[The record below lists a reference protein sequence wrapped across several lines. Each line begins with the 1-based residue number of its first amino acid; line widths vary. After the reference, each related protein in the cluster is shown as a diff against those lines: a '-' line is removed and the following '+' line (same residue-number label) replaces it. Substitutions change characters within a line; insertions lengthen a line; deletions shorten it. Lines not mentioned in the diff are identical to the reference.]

1 MCRFNPARWAR
12 WFTLTL
18 LVLVFAGIGL
28 GATAAYLHDYAQHR
42 GFAPVAPLSKTKPG
56 RLLTL
61 TFYSK
66 ALHRQ
71 ADYLVYLPSGYS
83 ASRHYP
89 VLYAL
94 HGAPG
99 YPKAY
104 IDVDTANVRLDNLI
118 KEGRVQP
125 MIMVF
130 PDGRIN
136 GNTFSDSEWANT
148 PAGQFE
154 SYVIDVVHDVDRR
167 LPTIPDRG
175 ARLIMG
181 DSAGAYGAINVA
193 LHHLSVFGS
202 VQVWSGYFI
211 QTRSAVFAGATSA
224 ALARNSPLDYVG
236 SLRSQLASNPLNAF
250 LYTGQSDPYRQQTP
264 AMAAALKAEGAT
276 VAFAIYPGGHD
287 WQLWNA
293 HFDQMLVL
301 ASKQLRM
308 PAVHAQRVMA
318 RQVAPGRGRR
328 DSRASPTSR
337 WHRLAPSALLLG
349 LVLALFSA
357 IAINF
362 GFLLQH
368 RALLRR
374 QDEGTG
380 VRALLRSMRGNRLW
394 FAGQAI
400 GWVGFGMQVVA
411 VAVSFLSLVQAFSAA
426 GLALSVPLAAW
437 MFGHRV
443 TRRQVLAVLSIAAS
457 LSVLPFGLHA
467 AVDHLRTGQLEIS
480 LAGTFVL
487 ACGLALTG
495 TATLRAM
502 SAGLFYGA
510 ADAAL
515 KGAFA
520 GAGGHLAPFA
530 GWAGLAVL
538 GTGGGFIA
546 FQSALRGGSAVTAIS
561 VMNAVSALVALGCG
575 VADFGESLGAS
586 STAVLAHA
594 VAIAVLIACIPVLVS
609 GQSDIADC
617 GTELRGTAGER
628 ARNRRAG
635 REQHRLQPHAKTGG
649 A

>member
-1 MCRFNPARWAR
+1 M
-12 WFTLTL
+12 TL

-42 GFAPVAPLSKTKPG
+42 GFAPVAPLPKTKPG
-56 RLLTL
+56 RLLTV

-66 ALHRQ
+66 ALHRR

-83 ASRHYP
+83 PSRHYP

-125 MIMVF
+125 LIMVF

-148 PAGQFE
+148 PTGQFE

-181 DSAGAYGAINVA
+181 DSAGAYGAINIA

-211 QTRSAVFAGATSA
+211 QTRSAVFAGATAA

-236 SLRSQLASNPLNAF
+236 SLRSQLASDPLNAF
-250 LYTGQSDPYRQQTP
+250 LYTGQSDPYRKQTP

-308 PAVHAQRVMA
+308 PAVHVKRA
-318 RQVAPGRGRR
+318 VAP
-328 DSRASPTSR
+328 
-337 WHRLAPSALLLG
+337 
-349 LVLALFSA
+349 
-357 IAINF
+357 
-362 GFLLQH
+362 
-368 RALLRR
+368 
-374 QDEGTG
+374 
-380 VRALLRSMRGNRLW
+380 
-394 FAGQAI
+394 
-400 GWVGFGMQVVA
+400 A
-411 VAVSFLSLVQAFSAA
+411 VARAQVS
-426 GLALSVPLAAW
+426 
-437 MFGHRV
+437 
-443 TRRQVLAVLSIAAS
+443 
-457 LSVLPFGLHA
+457 
-467 AVDHLRTGQLEIS
+467 
-480 LAGTFVL
+480 
-487 ACGLALTG
+487 
-495 TATLRAM
+495 
-502 SAGLFYGA
+502 
-510 ADAAL
+510 
-515 KGAFA
+515 
-520 GAGGHLAPFA
+520 
-530 GWAGLAVL
+530 
-538 GTGGGFIA
+538 
-546 FQSALRGGSAVTAIS
+546 RGS
-561 VMNAVSALVALGCG
+561 
-575 VADFGESLGAS
+575 
-586 STAVLAHA
+586 
-594 VAIAVLIACIPVLVS
+594 P
-609 GQSDIADC
+609 
-617 GTELRGTAGER
+617 R
-628 ARNRRAG
+628 
-635 REQHRLQPHAKTGG
+635 P
-649 A
+649 